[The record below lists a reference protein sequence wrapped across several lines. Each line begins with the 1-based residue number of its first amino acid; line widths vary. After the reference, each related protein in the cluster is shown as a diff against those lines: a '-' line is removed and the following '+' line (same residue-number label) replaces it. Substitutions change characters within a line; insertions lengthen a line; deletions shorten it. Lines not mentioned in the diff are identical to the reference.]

1 MFFVLDTDH
10 TSALEWGGGG
20 AGQRLMA
27 RLNTL
32 PLGEAATT
40 IITFE
45 EQTRGWLSVLARSRS
60 LDEQV
65 EAYRRLKRL
74 LRNYLTIEVLD
85 FDAPAAAEFERLQG
99 LRLRI
104 GTMDLKIAAIAL
116 AHGATVLTRNL
127 KDFGLVPGLRV
138 EDWTSRRVA
147 P

>member
-10 TSALEWGGGG
+10 MSALEWGSAGK
-20 AGQRLMA
+20 GQRLIA
-27 RLNTL
+27 RLNNL
-32 PLGEAATT
+32 RVGEAATT

-45 EQTRGWLSVLARSRS
+45 EQARGWLSVLARSRA

-65 EAYRRLKRL
+65 EAYGRLKQL
-74 LRNYLTIEVLD
+74 LGNYLKIEVLD
-85 FDAPAAAEFERLQG
+85 FDEPAAAEFERLRG

-116 AHGATVLTRNL
+116 AQSATVLTRNV

-138 EDWTSRRVA
+138 EDWTR
-147 P
+147 